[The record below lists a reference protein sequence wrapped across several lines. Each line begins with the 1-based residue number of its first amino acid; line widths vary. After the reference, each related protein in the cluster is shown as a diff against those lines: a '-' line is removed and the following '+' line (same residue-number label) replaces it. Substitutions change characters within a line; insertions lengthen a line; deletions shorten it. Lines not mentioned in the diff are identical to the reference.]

1 MCVGFPDGTN
11 VKNLPANPGDG
22 FDPGSGRSPGGG
34 NSNSLQHSCLEN
46 PVDRGAWWHSP
57 GGHRVW
63 RAWVVLLFAHSV
75 VSDSLRPRG
84 LQHLPFSHLQ
94 PFPASGSSNE
104 SPLRIRWS
112 KCWSFSFSPY
122 SEYPGVIAFLGLTG
136 LILQSK
142 GLSRVFSSTTV
153 QKHQFSFLYGP
164 TLTSIHDYQKN
175 HSFARQS
182 LLAK

>member
-1 MCVGFPDGTN
+1 M
-11 VKNLPANPGDG
+11 
-22 FDPGSGRSPGGG
+22 
-34 NSNSLQHSCLEN
+34 
-46 PVDRGAWWHSP
+46 
-57 GGHRVW
+57 
-63 RAWVVLLFAHSV
+63 
-75 VSDSLRPRG
+75 SDSLRPRG
-84 LQHLPFSHLQ
+84 LQHLPISHLQ

-122 SEYPGVIAFLGLTG
+122 SEYSGVIAFLRLTG

-175 HSFARQS
+175 HSFARQTLVGKVTS
-182 LLAK
+182 LLLNMLSRLVIFSSKEQASFNFMAAVTICSDFGAQENKV